1 MLEAQG
7 IDSQSSLSGSV
18 RRSELSV
25 KTRDVTQKEDS
36 YKTPRMR
43 TNPRSKGIAL
53 LNDYE
58 SEVGLLPSSR
68 KHWNHNQPKANYSE
82 RQTKLRHLAFE
93 NGKAT
98 QFDAPMTQMRQSIN
112 KRETAEFNN
121 GGKNLAQIIKNK
133 VGMLNSGRIKIQPPI
148 TQSLAFPKV
157 TNQNNKESN

>member
-1 MLEAQG
+1 MRLIELYLGSSKGMQNASKALSPDEHLRKLNSSKVSKEKSKMLEAQG

-68 KHWNHNQPKANYSE
+68 KHWNHN
-82 RQTKLRHLAFE
+82 
-93 NGKAT
+93 
-98 QFDAPMTQMRQSIN
+98 
-112 KRETAEFNN
+112 
-121 GGKNLAQIIKNK
+121 
-133 VGMLNSGRIKIQPPI
+133 
-148 TQSLAFPKV
+148 
-157 TNQNNKESN
+157 